1 MKRTV
6 NERVK
11 QWRDRQKEK
20 GKRILNIPLSESSI
34 AQLDRIKSIIDLN
47 RDLSVMKPITK
58 GQAIEIAVKSYGVE
72 ANKQLK
78 KVVVK
83 MTQSYLNDGHSLT
96 DIANRLN
103 ERGVPSFTKNGKWHN
118 KSIKKLLEEV

>member
-1 MKRTV
+1 MKKDV

-20 GKRILNIPLSESSI
+20 GKRILNIPLSESAI
-34 AQLDRIKSIIDLN
+34 EQLDRIKRIIDLD

-58 GQAIEIAVKSYGVE
+58 GQAIEIAVKSYSVE

-78 KVVVK
+78 KAVVK
-83 MTQSYLNDGHSLT
+83 MIQSYLNDGHSLT

-103 ERGVPSFTKNGKWHN
+103 ERGVPSFTKNGKWHS
-118 KSIKKLLEEV
+118 KSIKKLIDEG